1 MPSTNESTM
10 LICLFHHQD
19 QARAALNDL
28 SAAGI
33 PKGSIST
40 IGGEGARGSTSSTLD
55 ALDIPSRDMEHLREG
70 LQGGGTVIAVFADP
84 RHIDVVED
92 IFGKHQATQIDDT
105 DSTDAADRNTPGIA
119 GNAPPAAAAV
129 AAATPAPTRQS
140 STSGEAA
147 RPAALRENAPQSAG
161 SPETR
166 VLPVVEEELAI
177 GKRTVDQ
184 GGVRVFRRIVE
195 MPADQSV
202 NLREEHVVV
211 ERNAVDRAA
220 TPAELESQGERTIEL
235 TETAEEAV
243 IAKNARIVEEVIV
256 GKQVTE
262 HTEHI
267 HETVRRTE
275 VEVEELPAA
284 SLRTPARRGF

>member
-1 MPSTNESTM
+1 
-10 LICLFHHQD
+10 
-19 QARAALNDL
+19 
-28 SAAGI
+28 
-33 PKGSIST
+33 
-40 IGGEGARGSTSSTLD
+40 
-55 ALDIPSRDMEHLREG
+55 MEHLREG
-70 LQGGGTVIAVFADP
+70 LQGGGTIIAVYADP
-84 RHIDVVED
+84 RHIDTVED
-92 IFGKHQATQIDDT
+92 IFGKHQATQIDEADT
-105 DSTDAADRNTPGIA
+105 ADTR
-119 GNAPPAAAAV
+119 PAAAGKAPGSGKLPV
-129 AAATPAPTRQS
+129 AAAVTAAAAGL
-140 STSGEAA
+140 TSGKSPSAA
-147 RPAALRENAPQSAG
+147 VRNNPEG
-161 SPETR
+161 SSQTS
-166 VLPVVEEELAI
+166 LPVIEEELAV

-220 TPAELESQGERTIEL
+220 TPADLQSQGERTIEL

-243 IAKNARIVEEVIV
+243 IAKNARIVEEVVV

-267 HETVRRTE
+267 HDTVRRTE

-284 SLRTPARRGF
+284 GTRTPDRRGV